1 MARLRIRVELNRGG
15 VGVPLHKLASVV
27 TESERFFQMLA
38 DDVHIQKER
47 GEWLAFDFDH
57 ESLNFTAEYVGP
69 VSAEQVGAFANAF
82 SGTSSLRRAAIGQF
96 TRIADAIGEDELIG
110 FGLYHSD
117 QEIEPGEWRCLSRR
131 DALRISDEIQ
141 ILMGAVGADGTDTHL
156 PSVSDP
162 SISERL
168 FRDRR
173 DRAAAAAA
181 QANLPGL
188 VREVEANLTKR
199 ISGIEGEVQSN
210 TRMIQD
216 MRQTTAVTEDS
227 FRSLLA
233 AVDTFCSQ
241 ATRQLERLSVPAQ
254 LAEPPRSALPSRSWG
269 TAIAVG
275 IVVLGILSAS
285 YVLWPSKTPG
295 TVSAKQPVTVN
306 AASLG
311 EQPKTAHELLKPD
324 AAAPVEQR
332 KRTAHELLKPNA
344 TTPVEQPK
352 TAREQLASN
361 GAALVEQSKPTAHEP
376 VAAAIPETPKPGVMT
391 VHLEASEPAWVS
403 VTDGGGTKLFSKVL
417 QAGESQSLGLTQTA
431 TLRTGNAGGLAVQ
444 FNGQPIGALGPQG
457 KVREILFQ
465 DGTYKVLGS
474 AR

>member
-82 SGTSSLRRAAIGQF
+82 SGTSSLRRATIAQF

-162 SISERL
+162 SIGERL

-311 EQPKTAHELLKPD
+311 EQPKTAHELLKPN
-324 AAAPVEQR
+324 ATAPVG
-332 KRTAHELLKPNA
+332 
-344 TTPVEQPK
+344 QPK

-417 QAGESQSLGLTQTA
+417 QAGESQNLGLTQTA

-444 FNGQPIGALGPQG
+444 LNGQPIGTLGPQG

>member
-82 SGTSSLRRAAIGQF
+82 SGTSSLRRATIAQF

-311 EQPKTAHELLKPD
+311 EQPKTAHELLKPN
-324 AAAPVEQR
+324 ATAPVG
-332 KRTAHELLKPNA
+332 
-344 TTPVEQPK
+344 QPK

-417 QAGESQSLGLTQTA
+417 QAGESQNLGLTQTA

-444 FNGQPIGALGPQG
+444 LNGQPIGTLGPQG

>member
-1 MARLRIRVELNRGG
+1 
-15 VGVPLHKLASVV
+15 
-27 TESERFFQMLA
+27 
-38 DDVHIQKER
+38 
-47 GEWLAFDFDH
+47 
-57 ESLNFTAEYVGP
+57 
-69 VSAEQVGAFANAF
+69 
-82 SGTSSLRRAAIGQF
+82 
-96 TRIADAIGEDELIG
+96 
-110 FGLYHSD
+110 
-117 QEIEPGEWRCLSRR
+117 
-131 DALRISDEIQ
+131 
-141 ILMGAVGADGTDTHL
+141 
-156 PSVSDP
+156 
-162 SISERL
+162 
-168 FRDRR
+168 
-173 DRAAAAAA
+173 
-181 QANLPGL
+181 
-188 VREVEANLTKR
+188 
-199 ISGIEGEVQSN
+199 
-210 TRMIQD
+210 MIQD

-311 EQPKTAHELLKPD
+311 EQPKTAHELLKPN
-324 AAAPVEQR
+324 ATAPVG
-332 KRTAHELLKPNA
+332 
-344 TTPVEQPK
+344 QPK

-376 VAAAIPETPKPGVMT
+376 VAPAIPETPKPGVMT

-417 QAGESQSLGLTQTA
+417 QAGESQNLGLTQTA

-444 FNGQPIGALGPQG
+444 LNGQPIGTLGPQG